1 MASPS
6 PSHSWGDGS
15 DALARLIPSLPSQSS
30 DSDAGGCWGG
40 TKDALADFVTPLSGS
55 ASDEGFGGA
64 GDALEYLVAHS
75 ESPSDAWGCAG
86 DILELMLPS
95 SPVAFQQDPMD
106 LLAPA
111 TDADHWLNSD
121 GEEDS
126 GVQSPTKCHL
136 KSPPQSASSFDSQ
149 SHSDYAPSTDEHISN
164 PSPRVFGHGDLSP
177 RKHTSEEDLFIGM
190 ELDVPGFLTTRG

>member
-1 MASPS
+1 ML
-6 PSHSWGDGS
+6 GDLGCTKGCPC
-15 DALARLIPSLPSQSS
+15 RFC
-30 DSDAGGCWGG
+30 DSTIWFC
-40 TKDALADFVTPLSGS
+40 
-55 ASDEGFGGA
+55 SDEGFGGA
-64 GDALEYLVAHS
+64 GDALEYLVAHFRK
-75 ESPSDAWGCAG
+75 PSDAWGCAG

-136 KSPPQSASSFDSQ
+136 NHLPISFK
-149 SHSDYAPSTDEHISN
+149 
-164 PSPRVFGHGDLSP
+164 F
-177 RKHTSEEDLFIGM
+177 
-190 ELDVPGFLTTRG
+190 